1 MKDTCNIYQK
11 RIKKYGEINLK
22 QKKTADIISN
32 MRLGLFLLSIAVSVI
47 LWWYEFYFIFAA
59 CLLCFLVVFI
69 YLIFLHNKILES
81 VKYSSLVK
89 EVNEMSL
96 KRIQGQWGSFED
108 TGEEF
113 IDINHKFSHDLDIF
127 GKGSVFQYI
136 NTTKTAMGRQ
146 KLKKAL
152 TEMPENLNVIKQ
164 RQSAI
169 TELSTKL
176 KMRQRLAAEGFI
188 VKSIQKTEPF
198 VDWVY
203 ERTPFF
209 LKKEVVIVFRILP
222 FLTVTG
228 CYLGFVAR
236 LINIFIPVALL
247 AFNLI
252 LLRLYRKR
260 RTEILNTAEN
270 YKDNLEV
277 FYKMLGVIEKNKF
290 SSELLAFLKER
301 LYNKEGLSASMQL
314 KKLFKI
320 ADSISSRHAPFYI
333 FINLLVLWD
342 YQTLIS
348 LESWKEKSGAY
359 VKDWIDSIG
368 EFEYMS
374 SLAVLSHDNPEWVLP
389 DLYNKTPEVL
399 AVNMGHPLI
408 PKNRV
413 CNNLTIDQNS
423 SVLLITGSNMSGKS
437 TLLRTV
443 GINLVLAYAGTPVCA
458 DKFNC
463 SLMEI
468 YTCMRVSDNL
478 EKSISSFYA
487 ELLRIKS
494 IVEAV
499 EEGKQLI
506 FLLDEIF
513 KGTNSLDRHTGA
525 RFLIKK
531 LIKSTCVGLV
541 STHDLELES
550 MEKETFRKVKNYH
563 FSEYYKNN
571 EIYFDYKLK
580 PGVCPTRNARYLM
593 RLAGIEIDE
602 V

>member
-1 MKDTCNIYQK
+1 MNDICMKYQK
-11 RIKKYGEINLK
+11 RIKKYEEINLK
-22 QKKTADIISN
+22 QKKTADKISN
-32 MRLGLFLLSIAVSVI
+32 LRLGLFLLSIVASII
-47 LWWYEFYFIFAA
+47 LWSIEFYFVFAA
-59 CLLCFLVVFI
+59 CILCFVVGFI
-69 YLIFLHNKILES
+69 YLITLHNKILER
-81 VKYSSLVK
+81 VKYSSLLK
-89 EVNEMSL
+89 EVNQVSL

-113 IDINHKFSHDLDIF
+113 IDIDHGFSYDLDVF

-136 NTTKTAMGRQ
+136 NTTKTVMGRQ
-146 KLKKAL
+146 KLKKVL
-152 TEMPENLNVIKQ
+152 TEIPESLDAIKQ

-169 TELSTKL
+169 TELSAKL
-176 KMRQRLAAEGFI
+176 KMRQRLAAEGFVSKS
-188 VKSIQKTEPF
+188 VKETEPF

-203 ERTPFF
+203 ERMPFF
-209 LKKEVVIVFRILP
+209 QKKEVVIAFRVLP
-222 FLTVTG
+222 VLTVAG

-236 LINIFIPVALL
+236 FINIFIPVALL

-252 LLRLYRKR
+252 LLRINRKR
-260 RTEILNTAEN
+260 RAEILNMAEN
-270 YKDNLEV
+270 YKDDLQV
-277 FYKMLGVIEKNKF
+277 FYKILEVIEKNKF
-290 SSELLAFLKER
+290 SSGYLSGLKGK
-301 LYNKEGLSASMQL
+301 LYNKEGLSASKQL
-314 KKLFKI
+314 KNLFKI

-333 FINLLVLWD
+333 LIDMLVLWD

-348 LESWKEKSGAY
+348 LEAWKEKSGAY
-359 VKDWIDSIG
+359 VKDWLDTIG
-368 EFEYMS
+368 EFEYLS
-374 SLAVLSHDNPEWVLP
+374 SLSVLGHDNPDWVVP
-389 DLYNKTPEVL
+389 NIYNKTPEIT

-408 PKNRV
+408 LGNRV
-413 CNNLTIDQNS
+413 CNNLTINQTS
-423 SVLLITGSNMSGKS
+423 RVLLITGSNMSGKS

-458 DKFNC
+458 DKFSC

-487 ELLRIKS
+487 ELIRIKS

-499 EEGKQLI
+499 EGGKQLI

-531 LIKSTCVGLV
+531 LIKSTCIGLV

-550 MEKETFRKVKNYH
+550 MEKETSEKVKNYH
-563 FSEYYKNN
+563 FTEYYKNN
-571 EIYFDYKLK
+571 EICFDYKLK

-602 V
+602 L